1 MSILSKIVR
10 QTTGRSIGENIG
22 GFIGGRF
29 GGAGGAVLGET
40 IGGTFTEQ
48 LSKNTRDIDTTQTQT
63 VQSSQG
69 PVMAGPAQAVEID
82 FGGVMDG
89 GGFMP
94 ANFQV
99 PPLGMTMDPRDAL
112 YQQAFLPAP
121 AVGVGVASGLIADF
135 VIDLFTG
142 ETKKLIITKKLK
154 RLTEDLMELQGNDM
168 GMVADQLTKRYKRR
182 FNAENVLKILTHK
195 FTNQG
200 PYVTKAA
207 VRKTRRT
214 VRKLETLNRLYADV
228 CKPAT
233 RTRRRATTTRAR
245 ASAMAKC

>member
-1 MSILSKIVR
+1 MSILSKAVR
-10 QTTGRSIGENIG
+10 QLTGRSIGENLGATIG
-22 GFIGGRF
+22 GAFYGP
-29 GGAGGAVLGET
+29 GGAVIGERV
-40 IGGTFTEQ
+40 GGTFTEE
-48 LSKNTRDIDTTQTQT
+48 LSRRTRDTDTQTTQT
-63 VQSSQG
+63 VQSAQG

-82 FGGVMDG
+82 FGGVMDTG
-89 GGFMP
+89 GIMP

-99 PPLGMTMDPRDAL
+99 PNLLVDSYGRNPMIQP
-112 YQQAFLPAP
+112 AFAP
-121 AVGVGVASGLIADF
+121 AVGIGVGAASGLIADF

-142 ETKKLIITKKLK
+142 EQKKLIITKKLK
-154 RLTEDLMELQGNDM
+154 RLTEDLMELRGNDM
-168 GMVADQLTKRYKRR
+168 DMVAEDLSKRYKRR

-228 CKPAT
+228 CKPTT
-233 RTRRRATTTRAR
+233 RARRRTTTTRAR

>member
-10 QTTGRSIGENIG
+10 QTTGRTIGENLG
-22 GFIGGRF
+22 SFIGGALY
-29 GGAGGAVLGET
+29 GPGGAVIGQQA
-40 IGGTFTEQ
+40 GGTLTEE
-48 LSKNTRDIDTTQTQT
+48 LSKRTRDVDTQQTQT
-63 VQSSQG
+63 VQSAQG
-69 PVMAGPAQAVEID
+69 PIMSGPAQAIEID
-82 FGGVMDG
+82 FGGTADIG
-89 GGFMP
+89 GIMP

-99 PPLGMTMDPRDAL
+99 PPLGMAMDPRDAMI
-112 YQQAFLPAP
+112 QQAFAP
-121 AVGVGVASGLIADF
+121 AIGVGVGAASGLIADF
-135 VIDLFTG
+135 VFDLFTG
-142 ETKKLIITKKLK
+142 EQKKLIITKKLK
-154 RLTEDLMELQGNDM
+154 RLTEDLMELRGNNMD
-168 GMVADQLTKRYKRR
+168 MVAEDLSKRYKRR

-228 CKPAT
+228 CKPTT
-233 RTRRRATTTRAR
+233 RARRRTTTARAR